1 MPNAAYWKRQHLNK
15 AQRRPTMRRSLG
27 ILMLTLGLAPAV
39 WSQNGTASLRQA
51 IDRLLDRPEY
61 RNAHWGVLVLDLR
74 DSTVLYERHSR
85 KNFIPA
91 SVAKLFVTAAALE
104 QLGPDFRYVTRL
116 WADGPVVDGVLQG
129 NLIVRGAGD
138 PAIGGRF
145 TEGDRTALFRAWAD
159 SLRQRS
165 IHTIAGDLIGDDDYF
180 DDTPLGAGWSWDDL
194 TYWYAAEISALSFND
209 NCVDITLEGT
219 RAGRPARL
227 HWEPLRTTYV
237 QLINQTRT
245 VPPNRSLRERY
256 ERKPG
261 TNTILLRSQVPE
273 GRVETES
280 LTISNPTRYFVHVLQ
295 EVLTRE
301 GIVVQGR
308 PVDVDELPEKPDY
321 TQPHFWIVA
330 TYTSPPLRE
339 MIRIVNQR
347 SQNLYAEMV
356 LRTLGTE
363 RPVADTTRTPGSA
376 AMGLAAAAR
385 TWLKAGIDTSQIR
398 MVDGSGLSQLNLLS
412 PEATVRLL
420 AYMALHPQHD
430 VWEAFYAS
438 LPAGGQIGTTLEYR
452 LRQGMAQGNVRAKT
466 GTLSNASSLAGYL
479 RAADGRLLAFV
490 LFCNHYT
497 VSTARVRATQDAI
510 VERLARYRP

>member
-1 MPNAAYWKRQHLNK
+1 
-15 AQRRPTMRRSLG
+15 MRRALG
-27 ILMLTLGLAPAV
+27 VLIVLTLGLAPTGWAQ
-39 WSQNGTASLRQA
+39 SRTASLQQA

-74 DSTVLYERHSR
+74 DSTVLYERNGR
-85 KNFIPA
+85 RNFVPA
-91 SVAKLFVTAAALE
+91 SVAKLFVTVAALE
-104 QLGPDFRYVTRL
+104 QLSADFRYVTRL
-116 WADGPVVDGVLQG
+116 WAEGPVIDGVLHG

-159 SLRQRS
+159 SLRQHG
-165 IHTIAGDLIGDDDYF
+165 IHTIKGNLIGDDDYF
-180 DDTPLGAGWSWDDL
+180 DDTPLGIGWSWDDL

-209 NCVDITLEGT
+209 NCIDITLEGT
-219 RAGRPARL
+219 QAGRPASL

-245 VPPNRSLRERY
+245 IAANRPLRERY

-273 GRVETES
+273 GRIETKS
-280 LTISNPTRYFVHVLQ
+280 LTISNPTRYFVHVLR
-295 EVLTRE
+295 EVLVRE
-301 GIVVQGR
+301 GIAVQGQ
-308 PVDVDELPEKPDY
+308 PVDVDDLPEKPDY
-321 TQPHFWIVA
+321 SRPNFWIVA
-330 TYTSPPLRE
+330 TYISPPLRE
-339 MIRIVNQR
+339 IIRIVNQR

-356 LRTLGTE
+356 LRTLGAE
-363 RPVADTTRTPGSA
+363 RPVADTTYAPGSA

-385 TWLKAGIDTSQIR
+385 TWLNAGIDTSQIR
-398 MVDGSGLSQLNLLS
+398 MVDGSGLSPLNLLS

-420 AYMALHPQHD
+420 AYMAMHPQRD

-438 LPAGGQIGTTLEYR
+438 LPTGGQTGTTLQYR

-466 GTLSNASSLAGYL
+466 GTLSNASSLAGYV
-479 RAADGRLLAFV
+479 RAADGRLLAFA

-510 VERLARYRP
+510 IERLARYQP